1 MGVLARDRRDLLARG
16 VGIFDH
22 GVTRAAADIAVVKL
36 ALDLAVDAGQLVER
50 VPIGTRD
57 RILAAGDDLMDFG
70 SVSGELA
77 VEIVIGKTLRHQNQ
91 IGSASGRERG
101 WQYVVNSVVA
111 G

>member
-1 MGVLARDRRDLLARG
+1 MRVLARDRRDLLARG

-57 RILAAGDDLMDFG
+57 RILAAGDRSEEHTSELQSLMRI
-70 SVSGELA
+70 SYA
-77 VEIVIGKTLRHQNQ
+77 VFCLTKKKEQQVATRMPHTHDIPNPHKT
-91 IGSASGRERG
+91 
-101 WQYVVNSVVA
+101 
-111 G
+111 

>member
-57 RILAAGDDLMDFG
+57 RILAAGADLMDFDRKSAAQG
-70 SVSGELA
+70 TSVSVCFDLGCRR
-77 VEIVIGKTLRHQNQ
+77 IIKKTKHTLYIYIIH
-91 IGSASGRERG
+91 
-101 WQYVVNSVVA
+101 
-111 G
+111 